1 MSRTPQIQKTIH
13 GEPVDHTT
21 YLRAILDEIDRY
33 PDGARNA
40 DIARGL
46 GAEWAELPLRT
57 VLSQTLVN
65 MARRNLIYRDLG
77 ERGLYKVSMVAR
89 RNGVNKFDADEQSIL
104 AAIRAEGGICQWRDI
119 LEAHDCRP
127 VVSKLNSDDVRT
139 AYKALKANA
148 DYQRL
153 KSVIANSQLI
163 RQDFAQRGVYNL
175 PWAELGAHPL
185 RGKWFALMSKVSYI
199 ESCAKAKTEPDLNF
213 WRDYIRDAYFTH
225 VGEAFANLRK
235 QFGDSEDDLL
245 ADSRIYGAVV
255 ALARAAPKEVNRI
268 RTEWRD
274 RTDVW
279 VQARRDAA
287 EAEAD
292 ALEAEGKPWSHLQ
305 PIVRQDIEEYRAG
318 RDDEWEKKHI
328 RWLYSR
334 FERGTVGTHVH
345 APLLLYTT
353 VAEHYGKC
361 PAALS
366 RGIIVDRPHDDVRIR
381 PHRTRRTSWELI
393 EEHAVNA
400 VADERQRAYLYQDD
414 IDLDEELDIDEAP
427 SST

>member
-46 GAEWAELPLRT
+46 GAEWAEAPLRT

-89 RNGVNKFDADEQSIL
+89 RAGVNKFDSDEQSIL

-119 LEAHDCRP
+119 LDAHDCRP
-127 VVSKLNSDDVRT
+127 KGVDADVI
-139 AYKALKANA
+139 KASPL
-148 DYQRL
+148 YTRL
-153 KSVIANSQLI
+153 HRVISNSQLI
-163 RQDFAQRGVYNL
+163 RQDFAARGVYNL
-175 PWAELGAHPL
+175 PWAELGSLPL
-185 RGKWFALMSKVSYI
+185 RGKWYALMSKVSFI
-199 ESCAKAKTEPDLNF
+199 ESSAKAKVDLDLDV
-213 WRDYIRDAYFTH
+213 WRDQRDAYFAH

-255 ALARAAPKEVNRI
+255 ALARAAPKEVNII
-268 RTEWRD
+268 RAEWRD

-292 ALEAEGKPWSHLQ
+292 ALEAEGKTWSHLQ
-305 PIVRQDIEEYRAG
+305 PIVRQDIEEHRAG
-318 RDDEWEKKHI
+318 RDEEWEKKHI

-345 APLLLYTT
+345 APLLLYTA

-366 RGIIVDRPHDDVRIR
+366 RGLIVDKPHDDVRIR
-381 PHRTRRTSWELI
+381 PHRSRRTRYEII
-393 EEHAVNA
+393 EEQIINE
-400 VADERQRAYLYQDD
+400 VADERQRDFLYQDD
-414 IDLDEELDIDEAP
+414 IDLDEVLDIDETPTSA
-427 SST
+427 

>member
-1 MSRTPQIQKTIH
+1 MSRIPQIQKTIH
-13 GEPVDHTT
+13 GVPVDHTT

-40 DIARGL
+40 DVARGL
-46 GAEWAELPLRT
+46 GPEWAELPLRT

-89 RNGVNKFDADEQSIL
+89 RSGVNKFDSDEQSIL

-119 LEAHDCRP
+119 LDAHDCRP
-127 VVSKLNSDDVRT
+127 KGVDASII
-139 AYKALKANA
+139 KASPL
-148 DYQRL
+148 YSRL
-153 KSVIANSQLI
+153 TRVIANSQLI
-163 RQDFAQRGVYNL
+163 RQDFAARGVYNL
-175 PWAELGAHPL
+175 PWAELGSLPL
-185 RGKWFALMSKVSYI
+185 RGKWFALMSKVSFI
-199 ESCAKAKTEPDLNF
+199 ESSAKAKLDVDLNV
-213 WRDYIRDAYFTH
+213 WRDQRDAYFAH

-245 ADSRIYGAVV
+245 ADSRVYGAVV
-255 ALARAAPKEVNRI
+255 TLARAAPKEVNII
-268 RTEWRD
+268 RAEWRD

-292 ALEAEGKPWSHLQ
+292 ALEAEGKTWSHLQ

-318 RDDEWEKKHI
+318 RDDEWDKKHI

-345 APLLLYTT
+345 APLLLYTA

-366 RGIIVDRPHDDVRIR
+366 RGLIVDKPHDDVRLR
-381 PHRTRRTSWELI
+381 PHRTRRTSWEMI
-393 EEHAVNA
+393 EEQIAHE
-400 VADERQRAYLYQDD
+400 VADERQRELLYQDD
-414 IDLDEELDIDEAP
+414 IDLDEELDIDETP
-427 SST
+427 SSM

>member
-1 MSRTPQIQKTIH
+1 MSRTPQIVKTIH
-13 GEPVDHTT
+13 GQPVDHTT

-40 DIARGL
+40 DVARGL
-46 GAEWAELPLRT
+46 GPEWADPPLRI

-104 AAIRAEGGICQWRDI
+104 SAIRAEGGICQWRDI
-119 LEAHDCRP
+119 LDAHDCRP
-127 VVSKLNSDDVRT
+127 KGVDADVIKSSPLY
-139 AYKALKANA
+139 A
-148 DYQRL
+148 RL
-153 KSVIANSQLI
+153 HRVISNSQLI
-163 RQDFAQRGVYNL
+163 RQDFAARGVYNL
-175 PWAELGAHPL
+175 PWAELGGLPL
-185 RGKWFALMSKVSYI
+185 RGKWYALMSKVSFS
-199 ESCAKAKTEPDLNF
+199 ESCAKAKIALDLDV
-213 WRDYIRDAYFTH
+213 WRDQRDAYFAH

-245 ADSRIYGAVV
+245 ADSRVYGAVV
-255 ALARAAPKEVNRI
+255 ALARAAPKEVNII
-268 RTEWRD
+268 RAEWRD
-274 RTDVW
+274 RSDVW

-292 ALEAEGKPWSHLQ
+292 ALEAEGKSWTHLQ
-305 PIVRQDIEEYRAG
+305 AIVRQDIEEYRAG

-328 RWLYSR
+328 RWLYAR

-345 APLLLYTT
+345 APLLLYTA

-366 RGIIVDRPHDDVRIR
+366 RGLLIDKPHDDVRIR

-393 EEHAVNA
+393 EEQIANE
-400 VADERQRAYLYQDD
+400 VADERQREYLYQDD
-414 IDLDEELDIDEAP
+414 IDLDEVLDIDET
-427 SST
+427 SSSA

>member
-89 RNGVNKFDADEQSIL
+89 RAGVNKFDSDEQSIL

-119 LEAHDCRP
+119 LDAHDCRP
-127 VVSKLNSDDVRT
+127 KGVDADVI
-139 AYKALKANA
+139 KASPL
-148 DYQRL
+148 YTRL
-153 KSVIANSQLI
+153 HRVIANSQLI
-163 RQDFAQRGVYNL
+163 RQDFAARGVYNL
-175 PWAELGAHPL
+175 PWAELGSLPL
-185 RGKWFALMSKVSYI
+185 RGKWYALMSKVSFI
-199 ESCAKAKTEPDLNF
+199 ESCAKAKVDLDLDV
-213 WRDYIRDAYFTH
+213 WRDQRDAYFAH

-255 ALARAAPKEVNRI
+255 ALARAAPKEVNII
-268 RTEWRD
+268 RAEWRD

-292 ALEAEGKPWSHLQ
+292 ALEAEGKTWNHLQ
-305 PIVRQDIEEYRAG
+305 PIVRQDIEEHRAG
-318 RDDEWEKKHI
+318 RDEEWEKKHI

-345 APLLLYTT
+345 APLLLYTA

-366 RGIIVDRPHDDVRIR
+366 RGLIVDKPHDDVRLR
-381 PHRTRRTSWELI
+381 PHRSRRTNYEI
-393 EEHAVNA
+393 IQEQIANEI
-400 VADERQRAYLYQDD
+400 ADERQREFLYQDD
-414 IDLDEELDIDEAP
+414 IDLDEELDIDETP
-427 SST
+427 TLG